1 MNKMQIS
8 LIENYMLSC
17 LRDSAH
23 DKEHIYRVL
32 YTALEIARSEDNVDY
47 DVLIASCLLHDIA
60 RAEQFDDPKV
70 CHAAAGGEKAY
81 HFLVEHGFSIS
92 FAEKVKHCIQTHR
105 FRKNNEPQMIQPLHS
120 FRNIST
126 SSKMYIQNFI
136 PGKGKNL
143 HGKEKT

>member
-1 MNKMQIS
+1 MNKIQFS
-8 LIENYMLSC
+8 LIENYML
-17 LRDSAH
+17 
-23 DKEHIYRVL
+23 
-32 YTALEIARSEDNVDY
+32 
-47 DVLIASCLLHDIA
+47 SCLLHDIA
-60 RAEQFDDPKV
+60 RAEQLDDPKV

-81 HFLVEHGFSIS
+81 HFLVEHGFSIN

-105 FRKNNEPQMIQPLHS
+105 FRKNNEPQMIQLLHS

-143 HGKEKT
+143 HGKEKTQQSGFMKTCYRRLVKCMKAAATSFQEYLTGET